1 MNDNDVPTLV
11 SIRCE
16 SQYEVIG
23 TIATRKNKESQPL
36 LRPISPVTQ
45 ITNSLSESQH
55 TMQNKLLDQELT
67 IDLINKEIKVELRP
81 KPKSPV
87 PNHRNYSRN
96 SNASTTAIKSGNNTE
111 YYHNKH
117 SSKRTIHSRETKSRR
132 YDRRRDSTEIVRK
145 EEKSELDNSNSTKN
159 SKQKPNRGRAASF
172 SRVLENPQKEF
183 EGEKSDSKL
192 FDLSYGEQ
200 DGKTMPSQ
208 DQSLKMLRYQA
219 MAKIEKN
226 LSSRSG
232 KSSSSRVYKRSSSSQ
247 SQSGEIKKTSMSSNS
262 RNAVLLSEKSRKLEE
277 LCRHSNS
284 SNKSLSSQS
293 HDREANETTSFEDS
307 QSSRGTA
314 LLAEKSMKLSDICVG
329 VSSSHSSPTVL
340 DGSQTGLK
348 LEDCRKT
355 RSFSGERL
363 DTGELLSNHNI
374 RQVVRPRRTEMINGF
389 PSISN
394 GPRKDLMFVND
405 HRVINHSS
413 TPSLHGPKKDMMF
426 TGHAGISPLAHQLME
441 ARRER
446 KTRRT
451 LSGSIYP
458 PPRSPS
464 RSFNGNA
471 STSNAR
477 WEDSS
482 PSFDYTQDERI
493 SCDEQYESRKSHL
506 IKDAIQPCTKTL
518 NEERAKDCF
527 EDFNCLLKVNANA
540 WDELSSCEV
549 ESFNSSP
556 EFNELLKI
564 HSKQTKKIKKSRNL
578 RGLSL
583 RKLVP
588 KSA

>member
-11 SIRCE
+11 SIRCA

-23 TIATRKNKESQPL
+23 TIATRKNEESQPL

-55 TMQNKLLDQELT
+55 TMQNKLLDQQLT
-67 IDLINKEIKVELRP
+67 IELINKEIKVELRP
-81 KPKSPV
+81 KSKSPV
-87 PNHRNYSRN
+87 PNRRNYSRN
-96 SNASTTAIKSGNNTE
+96 SSNASTTALKSGNNAE
-111 YYHNKH
+111 YCHNKH

-132 YDRRRDSTEIVRK
+132 HDRRRDSPDIMRK
-145 EEKSELDNSNSTKN
+145 EEKSELDNSNSTTN
-159 SKQKPNRGRAASF
+159 SKHKPNRGRAASF
-172 SRVLENPQKEF
+172 SRVLEKPQKE
-183 EGEKSDSKL
+183 L
-192 FDLSYGEQ
+192 FDISNRGR
-200 DGKTMPSQ
+200 DGKTIPSQ

-232 KSSSSRVYKRSSSSQ
+232 RSFSSRVHKRSSSSQ
-247 SQSGEIKKTSMSSNS
+247 SQPEEIKKTSMSSNA
-262 RNAVLLSEKSRKLEE
+262 RNTVLLSRKLEE
-277 LCRHSNS
+277 LGRHSNS
-284 SNKSLSSQS
+284 SDKSLISQN
-293 HDREANETTSFEDS
+293 HDRETNQNASFEDS
-307 QSSRGTA
+307 QSSRGIA

-340 DGSQTGLK
+340 DGSRSSLK

-363 DTGELLSNHNI
+363 DNGELLSNHNI
-374 RQVVRPRRTEMINGF
+374 RRVVRPRRTEMINGF

-405 HRVINHSS
+405 YRGINHSS
-413 TPSLHGPKKDMMF
+413 TPSLHGSKKDLMF

-441 ARRER
+441 AGRER

-451 LSGSIYP
+451 LSGSLYP
-458 PPRSPS
+458 PPLGPI

-471 STSNAR
+471 STSNER
-477 WEDSS
+477 WENSYH
-482 PSFDYTQDERI
+482 SFDYTQDERI

-518 NEERAKDCF
+518 NQERAKDCF
-527 EDFNCLLKVNANA
+527 EDFNHLLKVNANP
-540 WDELSSCEV
+540 WDKLASCEV